1 MKKQKCGFRQKLGI
15 VLAAGMII
23 SNVSFAVL
31 PVSATNSDGGPETE
45 NTVLKEITSDF
56 QKLITQIDQLPSPDS
71 ITSDNQEAIKEE
83 VTAASNAYELLIKKD
98 EMLSAEQQDQ
108 LSIAKNK
115 LDGLKNYFST
125 LDTPNTIAENDT
137 TTNGTLTADT
147 KSSIIDSVYERLV
160 ATIQEIAAGKKTETK
175 VDLFDLLNTTNRFED
190 FNAAAAEIK
199 AVQDTLHASLLS
211 DCQNELFWYD
221 KTAGIN
227 LEVKATYDSNNVIT
241 SGSAIFRFKVSVEYQ
256 ANDEYTID
264 PQKLNSANTAL
275 AKAQEIVN
283 ANAGKSDY
291 EKLLAYKNTICEL
304 TSYDYDAAKPGYTG
318 SKAPWQMVSVFD
330 GDPATKVVCEGYSKA
345 FQYLCDL
352 STFKYAKCYTV
363 TGTMYGGTGEGGH
376 MWNIVSIGSNNYL
389 VDVTN
394 CDEGSVGAPDK
405 LFMTIPSSG
414 TWDGTYIFASASGI
428 RYEYDASSKNLFGE
442 SILKLSTTPYDP
454 TKDPVVDDPT
464 DKPGTDNPDD
474 NKPNK
479 PNRPSKP
486 TTSSKPSSKP
496 GSSSSSSD
504 SGNQTG
510 DNTSTQTTPTT
521 IWAVETSPSDQ
532 NNYRLEVRS
541 AIEVPAELAGNDTL
555 NTPQKIESQIRSSLT
570 AKGISNDNIRVYD
583 VALQVYTNGTW
594 QDVSAENFPAE
605 GVTVTVPYP
614 SGTDSTYNFV
624 ASHLFTKSM
633 NGFPAGHIETF
644 PESGVIT
651 KSSAGIS
658 FTVHGLSPISVG
670 WSKAAAGTSTNVSPK
685 TGDQSTILL
694 YMVLMILA
702 AAVMGTVYVKQIR
715 VRKK

>member
-23 SNVSFAVL
+23 SNVNFAVL
-31 PVSATNSDGGPETE
+31 PVSATGLANDPTQKSTVDSEVQKVLEAIDSLPSLEDVKGMSFEEQIAIRDEVENIAGAVGNLDEKQKEMLGDSRETVEALSNYFRTLAENGINPTKEVGQPVALTADAKAAIVDTVSDYLAGEIKKIAAGTRTDTKIDVFSLIYTGSNVADVEALFNEIGTKSDAIFQSLLVTYQNELYWFDKSYEDTATDNKGFSFFGKYNSDGT
-45 NTVLKEITSDF
+45 
-56 QKLITQIDQLPSPDS
+56 
-71 ITSDNQEAIKEE
+71 
-83 VTAASNAYELLIKKD
+83 
-98 EMLSAEQQDQ
+98 
-108 LSIAKNK
+108 
-115 LDGLKNYFST
+115 
-125 LDTPNTIAENDT
+125 
-137 TTNGTLTADT
+137 
-147 KSSIIDSVYERLV
+147 
-160 ATIQEIAAGKKTETK
+160 
-175 VDLFDLLNTTNRFED
+175 
-190 FNAAAAEIK
+190 
-199 AVQDTLHASLLS
+199 
-211 DCQNELFWYD
+211 
-221 KTAGIN
+221 
-227 LEVKATYDSNNVIT
+227 
-241 SGSAIFRFKVSVEYQ
+241 GSAVFSFVVSPEYRL
-256 ANDEYTID
+256 NGDLYTVDATKI
-264 PQKLNSANTAL
+264 NSANTAL
-275 AKAQEIVN
+275 AKAQAIVD

-291 EKLLAYKNTICEL
+291 EKLLAYKNAICEM
-304 TSYDYDAAKPGYTG
+304 TSYNHDAASDSYSGTNE
-318 SKAPWQMVSVFD
+318 PWQMVSVFE
-330 GDPATKVVCEGYSKA
+330 GKPVVCEGYSKA

-363 TGTMYGGTGEGGH
+363 TGQMAGGTGAGGH

-394 CDEGSVGAPDK
+394 CDDGSIGAPDK
-405 LFMTIPSSG
+405 LFMAIPSSG
-414 TWDGTYIFASASGI
+414 TWNGTYAFALSRTISYA
-428 RYEYDASSKNLFGE
+428 YDPSQISYYGE

-464 DKPGTDNPDD
+464 DKPGTDNPED

-486 TTSSKPSSKP
+486 TTPSKPSSKP

-583 VALQVYTNGTW
+583 VALQVYANGTW

>member
-31 PVSATNSDGGPETE
+31 PVSAEEPTTAEQSVPVDMQELINQIDPLPFPDSVAQNETI
-45 NTVLKEITSDF
+45 NITEEQFYSIFEQFNLITDAQIESMDED
-56 QKLITQIDQLPSPDS
+56 QKLLYEDAKTKV
-71 ITSDNQEAIKEE
+71 EAWQDYFAVNSKVKAANETKE
-83 VTAASNAYELLIKKD
+83 
-98 EMLSAEQQDQ
+98 LSED
-108 LSIAKNK
+108 
-115 LDGLKNYFST
+115 
-125 LDTPNTIAENDT
+125 ENDA
-137 TTNGTLTADT
+137 LV
-147 KSSIIDSVYERLV
+147 KSVTDYL
-160 ATIQEIAAGKKTETK
+160 
-175 VDLFDLLNTTNRFED
+175 
-190 FNAAAAEIK
+190 AAEIK
-199 AVQDTLHASLLS
+199 KVVAGTQTSTKFDVSNLIRTSSNIKGAIDEIMEKGQEIIQSLLIT
-211 DCQNELFWYD
+211 CQNDLYWFD
-221 KTAGIN
+221 KSANGA
-227 LEVKATYDSNNVIT
+227 LSFSSSV
-241 SGSAIFRFKVSVEYQ
+241 SGDGTTGTLIFIFKVLPEYQ
-256 ANDEYTID
+256 DGNEYTVST
-264 PQKLNSANTAL
+264 QKINSANTAL

-291 EKLLAYKNTICEL
+291 EKLLAYKNEICEL
-304 TSYDYDAAKPGYTG
+304 TSYDHDAAKPGYTG

-330 GDPATKVVCEGYSKA
+330 GDPNTKVVCEGYSKA

-352 STFKYAKCYTV
+352 STFKNAKCYTV
-363 TGTMYGGTGEGGH
+363 SGTMAGGTGAGRH

-405 LFMTIPSSG
+405 LFMAVPSSG
-414 TWDGTYIFASASGI
+414 EWNGTYVFASASNI
-428 RYEYDASSKNLFGE
+428 NYTYNAETISYYGE

-486 TTSSKPSSKP
+486 TTPSKPSSKP
-496 GSSSSSSD
+496 GSSSSGND

-694 YMVLMILA
+694 YMVLMIFA
-702 AAVMGTVYVKQIR
+702 VAVMGTVYVKQIR